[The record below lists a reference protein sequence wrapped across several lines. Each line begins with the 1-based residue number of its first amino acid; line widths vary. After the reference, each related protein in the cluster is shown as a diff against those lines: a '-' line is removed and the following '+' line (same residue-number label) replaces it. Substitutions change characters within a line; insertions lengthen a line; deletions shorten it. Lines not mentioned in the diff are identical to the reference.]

1 MKVRYL
7 SKMVCEIDVGNPS
20 KEELDNILEELKM
33 SCVPSDIQYDFE
45 WRPISETSELVK
57 PEENIGEPTVVVL
70 DDDGG
75 IMYSNQDIKIFKEKE
90 AIRVYGY

>member
-1 MKVRYL
+1 MKIRYL
-7 SKMVCEIDVGNPS
+7 SKMVCEIDIGNPS
-20 KEELDNILEELKM
+20 KEELDNILEELEM

-57 PEENIGEPTVVVL
+57 PIENIGEPTVIVL

-75 IMYSNQDIKIFKEKE
+75 IMYSNEDIKIFKEKE

>member
-1 MKVRYL
+1 MKIRYL
-7 SKMVCEIDVGNPS
+7 SKMVCEIDISNPS
-20 KEELDNILEELKM
+20 KEELDNILEELEM

-45 WRPISETSELVK
+45 WQPISETSELMK

-75 IMYSNQDIKIFKEKE
+75 IIYSNEDIKIFKEKE